1 MVWGG
6 LQGAMASLTTVHGKA
21 EEGHDGG
28 ASVEQSPTEARQR
41 TSITDPV
48 PEILARA
55 EALWKARDIAAAVCE
70 YDAALAIVTEQGGP
84 HASET
89 MEGQILLG
97 KGYAILNAASA
108 TPDMRADA
116 LRCLER
122 ARDMASKSNRPQAVA
137 FVQQLIDRGGKIHDA
152 HASSSCEHQHG
163 DGESCGH
170 GVEACAD
177 HDDIGK
183 RVAARAAAKL
193 SREDLTSAW
202 TSKADETL
210 VALVA
215 SHGPRDWESM
225 TEPLLAIMREA
236 ARFNR

>member
-1 MVWGG
+1 MGG
-6 LQGAMASLTTVHGKA
+6 GVQAMASLTTVHGKA

-122 ARDMASKSNRPQAVA
+122 ATWHPSPTARRLLLS
-137 FVQQLIDRGGKIHDA
+137 F
-152 HASSSCEHQHG
+152 SS
-163 DGESCGH
+163 
-170 GVEACAD
+170 
-177 HDDIGK
+177 
-183 RVAARAAAKL
+183 
-193 SREDLTSAW
+193 
-202 TSKADETL
+202 
-210 VALVA
+210 
-215 SHGPRDWESM
+215 
-225 TEPLLAIMREA
+225 
-236 ARFNR
+236 